1 MAPSRCD
8 KRFLSNWLK
17 AFMVSP
23 GVLFPAAYLMLY
35 LLLSLFLDTGFKE
48 EICRAYGNA
57 SGNSR
62 HLSIGSVK
70 AGFDLCSITLQD
82 IESGPAYAAENNRT
96 HSIHA
101 LKIRLCGIGTFL
113 SGGSSRELSARA
125 ASEKILDEESRDQ

>member
-8 KRFLSNWLK
+8 KRFISNWLK
-17 AFMVSP
+17 ACMVSP

-35 LLLSLFLDTGFKE
+35 LLVSIFLETGFKK

-70 AGFDLCSITLQD
+70 AGLDLCSVTLHD
-82 IESGPAYAAENNRT
+82 IESRPSNVAEKNRT
-96 HSIHA
+96 RSINA
-101 LKIRLCGIGTFL
+101 LNIRLCGIGTFL

-125 ASEKILDEESRDQ
+125 ASEKILDEESRNQ